1 MMIDDAEQEQE
12 ISTID
17 DEQRLRILV
26 NLLVDIIESENEAEY
41 VG

>member
-1 MMIDDAEQEQE
+1 MIDDAEQEQE

>member
-1 MMIDDAEQEQE
+1 MLNDAEQEQE
-12 ISTID
+12 VSTLD

-26 NLLVDIIESENEAEY
+26 NLLVDIIESEVEAAY